1 MPHGWLG
8 VRHFL
13 AFALVAYW
21 GGSSSVLADE
31 FRPTDADRIASPEA
45 RFELVW
51 DEGEF
56 TEGPAAAED
65 GTIYFSDIGDRIL
78 RFDPSSGQTEV
89 YREPSRRANGLAFDD
104 QGRLVACEGANG
116 GGRQISRTESDGT
129 VRVLADRYQ
138 GQRFNSPNDLAIAPH
153 GSIYFTDPRYVGDE
167 PRDMDFQGVFVISPE
182 GAVRLATR
190 DVEQPNGIL
199 VSPDGEAVYLA
210 DNSSRPEG
218 NHHLLRFRI
227 AGDGS
232 LVEKRVLHDFGPRRR
247 GIDGMTLDAEG
258 NIYATAGS
266 GDEAGVYV
274 FDPEGRHLAFL
285 PSPGTPTNCTFGT
298 GGESTTL
305 YLTAGIPEEGAT
317 GREKRFGLYRLRLR
331 APGSG
336 GS

>member
-1 MPHGWLG
+1 MPHGWFG
-8 VRHFL
+8 ARHVL
-13 AFALVAYW
+13 AIVLAMHWL
-21 GGSSSVLADE
+21 GGSLVRADE
-31 FRPTDADRIASPEA
+31 FRPTDSARIVSPEA

-51 DEGEF
+51 DEGAF
-56 TEGPAAAED
+56 TEGPAAAAD

-78 RFDPSSGQTEV
+78 RFDPSTGRTSV
-89 YREPSRRANGLAFDD
+89 FREPSRRANGLAFDRE
-104 QGRLVACEGANG
+104 GRLVACEGANG
-116 GGRQISRTESDGT
+116 GGRRISRTESDGT
-129 VRVLADRYQ
+129 VRVLVERYE
-138 GQRFNSPNDLAIAPH
+138 GQRFNSPNDLAIAPD

-167 PRDMDFQGVFVISPE
+167 PRDLDFQGVFVISPD

-218 NHHLLRFRI
+218 NHHLLRFAI
-227 AGDGS
+227 ADDGS

-247 GIDGMTLDAEG
+247 GIDGMTLDAQG

-285 PSPGTPTNCTFGT
+285 PAPGTPTNCIFGT
-298 GGESTTL
+298 GDESTTL
-305 YLTAGIPEEGAT
+305 YLTAGIPEAGAT
-317 GREKRFGLYRLRLR
+317 GRETRFGLYRMQLRK
-331 APGSG
+331 PGG